1 MSTIVDKV
9 PKQMTIVDKM
19 AEIINLQDKMST
31 SVCLAYESKK

>member
-9 PKQMTIVDKM
+9 RKQMTIVDKM
-19 AEIINLQDKMST
+19 AGIINFQHKMST